1 MQLME
6 NPRFQKEYR
15 EFRSAV
21 EKIVDDK
28 QRAECQQLLK
38 KMLRE
43 AGLIDQKHGELT
55 VTPRIDDS
63 VGEHRRTLFE
73 LRKQLANRL
82 TKFKKQEAKQ

>member
-1 MQLME
+1 
-6 NPRFQKEYR
+6 
-15 EFRSAV
+15 
-21 EKIVDDK
+21 
-28 QRAECQQLLK
+28 
-38 KMLRE
+38 MLRE